1 MVGPTTRYG
10 RRRTAVLRGLG
21 ARRGRSERP
30 QEEGCEKEK
39 WTRRGKSHSSS
50 GKCQKKGRRECL
62 AFAKIETMA
71 GEGKHDFDASS
82 PERRNLKEA
91 KKSRQ
96 KNGGS
101 VEEGQGK
108 HEDKAQE
115 RGGWSMEEWRRTK
128 GRGTEK
134 CEKGTSNACQEET
147 MHEVEQEGA
156 SDENTRHE

>member
-1 MVGPTTRYG
+1 MGH
-10 RRRTAVLRGLG
+10 
-21 ARRGRSERP
+21 
-30 QEEGCEKEK
+30 EGGQKEC
-39 WTRRGKSHSSS
+39 RGKY
-50 GKCQKKGRRECL
+50 QKKGWRERL
-62 AFAKIETMA
+62 ASGKIETMA
-71 GEGKHDFDASS
+71 GEVKHDADASA
-82 PERRNLKEA
+82 PERWNLKEA
-91 KKSRQ
+91 KRSRQ

-134 CEKGTSNACQEET
+134 CEKGTSNSCQEEP

-156 SDENTRHE
+156 FDETTRHE